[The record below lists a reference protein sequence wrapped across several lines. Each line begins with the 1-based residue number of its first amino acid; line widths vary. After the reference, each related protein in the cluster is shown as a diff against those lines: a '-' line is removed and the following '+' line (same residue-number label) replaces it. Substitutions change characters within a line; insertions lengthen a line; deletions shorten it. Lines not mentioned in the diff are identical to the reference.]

1 MLRHH
6 ISPVTGEYLQSE
18 KLNNKVGYTSVQE
31 LPNVELAKN
40 EYFAMLDNDGNV
52 SYWPDDNDCS
62 WQVKARFEKVTA
74 YNKQTQEQK
83 EFDDKSLVTD
93 DYTLKSPPSP
103 HHTFSD
109 LLDDWELT
117 PEGAEQQRADAL
129 KASKAAIDNKA
140 ASITSHWTRFSE
152 EYITREAQALAFKEA
167 GYQGECGAYITMFSQ
182 RANLTPAQATDLI
195 LQQAEGLR
203 ALQEQL
209 ANERMRKYEL
219 DACAT
224 VEDIQTL
231 TTEIITN
238 LTTIGDSYE

>member
-1 MLRHH
+1 MIRHYF
-6 ISPVTGEYLQSE
+6 SDVTGEYITSKKLLQ
-18 KLNNKVGYTSVQE
+18 KVGHTTSQP
-31 LPNVELAKN
+31 LPEVELAEN

-52 SYWPDDNDCS
+52 SYWPDDNDCG

-74 YNKQTQEQK
+74 YNKQTQEPK

-93 DYTLKSPPSP
+93 DYTMKSPPSP
-103 HHTFSD
+103 YHTLSD
-109 LLDDWELT
+109 QLDDWDLT
-117 PEGAEQQRADAL
+117 PAGAVQQRADVL

-152 EYITREAQALAFKEA
+152 EHAIREAQALAFKEA
-167 GYQGECGAYITMFSQ
+167 DYQGECGAYVTMFSQ
-182 RANLTPAQATDLI
+182 RANLTPAQAIDLI

-203 ALQEQL
+203 TLKEHL

-219 DACAT
+219 DACDT
-224 VEDIQTL
+224 IEDIQAL

-238 LTTIGDSYE
+238 LTKIGDGIQ